1 MTQTTAKV
9 SGMACSMCEAQIND
23 TIRTA
28 FPIEKVSSS
37 HSQGETVIHSKEPL
51 NENTLRAAIEATGYT
66 AGEIRAVPYEKK
78 AIFHFWEKTLNLFR
92 CRHSCY
98 RFEMCI
104 LTLGGRLL

>member
-51 NENTLRAAIEATGYT
+51 NENTLRAAIEELIRRELS
-66 AGEIRAVPYEKK
+66 AGTDGETIIIITRDTDPSTEPD
-78 AIFHFWEKTLNLFR
+78 
-92 CRHSCY
+92 
-98 RFEMCI
+98 
-104 LTLGGRLL
+104 

>member
-66 AGEIRAVPYEKK
+66 SAPCPMRRKPFSILGKNTKLIPVP
-78 AIFHFWEKTLNLFR
+78 A
-92 CRHSCY
+92 
-98 RFEMCI
+98 
-104 LTLGGRLL
+104 LLLSV